1 VLCFS
6 AETRALG
13 CVLVFGLFGFVFCSF
28 KVAICLLVFRLV
40 CGQRFCCIPVGIV
53 FQAYWSVVLF
63 VPVFFFFFFF
73 FFFFNFFFHLKKK
86 KKKKTLC
93 YSSPSTL

>member
-63 VPVFFFFFFF
+63 VVR
-73 FFFFNFFFHLKKK
+73 
-86 KKKKTLC
+86 
-93 YSSPSTL
+93 